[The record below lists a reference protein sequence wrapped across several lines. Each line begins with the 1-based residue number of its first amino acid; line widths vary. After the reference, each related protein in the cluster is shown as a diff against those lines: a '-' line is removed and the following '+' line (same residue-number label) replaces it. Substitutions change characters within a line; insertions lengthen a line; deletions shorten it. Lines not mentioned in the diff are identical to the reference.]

1 MPRGDRT
8 GPWGQ
13 GPLTGRAAGYCAG
26 YPVPG
31 FMNPIPGFGRRGGF
45 GRGWRRG
52 RGRGFGRGWGRGFG
66 RGAQQPYPQLMY
78 PPVPPQNR
86 YAYPP
91 VYPSVAQPQTPEQ
104 EVAALEN
111 YKKELEA
118 ERADLEQEMG
128 EIASRI
134 EESRAKLEQTEK
146 KKQ

>member
-1 MPRGDRT
+1 VPRGDRT

-13 GPLTGRAAGYCAG
+13 GPMTGRAAGYCAG

-31 FMNPIPGFGRRGGF
+31 FMNPIPGFGRKGGF
-45 GRGWRRG
+45 GRGRRG
-52 RGRGFGRGWGRGFG
+52 RGRGFGRGWW
-66 RGAQQPYPQLMY
+66 AYPPQYQHPYPQLMY
-78 PPVPPQNR
+78 PPVPPQP

-91 VYPSVAQPQTPEQ
+91 AYPSVAQPQTPEH

-134 EESRAKLEQTEK
+134 EELRAKLEQTEK